1 MRLESITKVYHNMHK
16 DVVALNN
23 INLNIED
30 KGLTFIIGSSGCG
43 KTTLLNVISGK
54 DTQYSGKLTCD
65 GKVEVIEQD
74 IFLMES
80 LSVLDN
86 LLLVNDNVSLVMEWL
101 DQFEMKE
108 FSNQKVKKLSI
119 GQKKRVQIIRSLLVD
134 YDYLVCDEPTASL
147 DHENAQLVMRIL
159 DKIAKEKCVII
170 VTHEV
175 ALVDSYADRVIKL
188 HKGEIVHDEF
198 VCSKPKYIPVSR
210 QTMTSHKKQNIRLI
224 FKTILAHPM
233 ETVMKLCL
241 VALILTMSFVSTS
254 LFVASKDAV
263 AQRNIWRNSENIMI
277 TQPNEGNDKYRGSDN
292 RVKEDGSYFYYDLY
306 DKKSIQ
312 LVRDNVEGVIGY
324 RYGWSLPNYSLT
336 YGSIAPEMTISDIQ
350 KAIEEEDRR
359 HNETKE
365 DYWKDYESWK
375 KTLAEFEQRFPDGN
389 YPDDIVLT
397 NDFRNYA
404 GFKDGSGL
412 NSPDYYNFTLGAYL
426 TEVIP
431 YQLFDS
437 YEMPLKLGN
446 YPKEECEVILAYDLA
461 NTLMKAYELKD
472 MEKLI
477 GMEFSMTATGKSIAN
492 IKVSGISYTENTNEA
507 QLFFKEG
514 ALDSFIETS
523 YEMNP
528 SRLKYV
534 YVYFLSDPSKEAGQ
548 VASEINQVIDGEE
561 SVFLPYNESYL
572 TESKEYLNP
581 FYFYV
586 YSAIAWIA
594 FLLIEIAFIQINK
607 KRFLKEERIMRTYG
621 YSPLMHVMGCLAV
634 LMLILG
640 VLELC
645 MLPYICTSL
654 NQFVNMLGFAS
665 FVEYDIMYYIVSLC
679 AAFLI
684 LAGIEGGLYA
694 ARTKKHS

>member
-1 MRLESITKVYHNMHK
+1 MKLESITKVYHNMHK

-23 INLNIED
+23 IDLNIED

-54 DTQYSGKLTCD
+54 DTEYSGKLTCV

-86 LLLVNDNVSLVMEWL
+86 LLLVNDNVSLVMDWL
-101 DQFEMKE
+101 DQFEIKE

-147 DHENAQLVMRIL
+147 DHENAQSVMRIL

-188 HKGEIVHDEF
+188 HKGEIVQDESI
-198 VCSKPKYIPVSR
+198 CSKPKYIPASG
-210 QTMTSHKKQNIRLI
+210 QTMTSHKKQNIRVV

-241 VALILTMSFVSTS
+241 IALILTMSFVSTS

-277 TQPNEGNDKYRGSDN
+277 TQPKEGNDKYRGNDN
-292 RVKEDGSYFYYDLY
+292 RVKEDGSYFYYDVY

-312 LVRDNVEGVIGY
+312 LVRDNVDGVIGY
-324 RYGWSLPNYSLT
+324 RYGWNLPNYSLT
-336 YGSIAPEMTISDIQ
+336 YGSIVPEMTISDIQ

-365 DYWKDYESWK
+365 SYYKDYESWK

-404 GFKDGSGL
+404 GFKDGSAL
-412 NSPDYYNFTLGAYL
+412 NIPRYYNFTLGAYL

-437 YEMPLKLGN
+437 YEMPLKLGS
-446 YPKEECEVILAYDLA
+446 YPKEESEVILAYDLA

-472 MEKLI
+472 MEELI
-477 GMEFSMTATGKSIAN
+477 GMEISMTAAGQSITDV
-492 IKVSGISYTENTNEA
+492 KVSGISYTENTNEA

-528 SRLKYV
+528 ERLKYV
-534 YVYFLSDPSKEAGQ
+534 YVYFLSDPSKEAEQ

-572 TESKEYLNP
+572 TDTKEYLNP

-607 KRFLKEERIMRTYG
+607 KRFQKEERILRTYG
-621 YSPLMHVMGCLAV
+621 YSPLTHIMGSLAV
-634 LMLILG
+634 LMLVMS

-645 MLPYICTSL
+645 VLPYICTSL